1 VVRQQITY
9 FLKRLPNAVISLD
22 FALLKTMSFTVWNA
36 LLAMGSPPGQG
47 QQQPFWVSFFP
58 IILMVVVFY
67 FVLMRPQQKKA
78 KDEAEMRKNIKPGD
92 KILTSGGIIG
102 VVVAVKEKSLSIRS
116 ADAKLEILKSA
127 VTDITERSSGAAES

>member
-1 VVRQQITY
+1 
-9 FLKRLPNAVISLD
+9 
-22 FALLKTMSFTVWNA
+22 MSFTVWNA

-47 QQQPFWVSFFP
+47 QPQPFWVSFFP

-78 KDEAEMRKNIKPGD
+78 RDEAEMRKNIKPGD

-102 VVVAVKEKSLSIRS
+102 VVVGVKEKSLSIRS

>member
-1 VVRQQITY
+1 
-9 FLKRLPNAVISLD
+9 
-22 FALLKTMSFTVWNA
+22 MSFTVWNV
-36 LLAMGSPPGQG
+36 LLAMGSPPGQS
-47 QQQPFWVSFFP
+47 QQPAWVSFFP

-78 KDEAEMRKNIKPGD
+78 KDEAEMRKNIKAGD

-102 VVVAVKEKSLSIRS
+102 VVVGVKEKSLSIRS